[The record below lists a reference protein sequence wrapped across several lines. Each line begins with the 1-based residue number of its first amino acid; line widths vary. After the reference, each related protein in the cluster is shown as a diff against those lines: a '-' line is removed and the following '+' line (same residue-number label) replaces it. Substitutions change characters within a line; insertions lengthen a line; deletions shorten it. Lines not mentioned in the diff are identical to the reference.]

1 VEALVKKVL
10 PIFIGAG
17 ILLGILQNINY
28 FVANENMNYEN
39 SMGQGLQFFLYSISY
54 TVIIGMAVALT
65 YEWIRKR
72 LAWED
77 GIARK
82 IIIEYLSSLVVA
94 LSVMTALSYVLVP
107 QYCVEGTFSMELKA
121 NLIITFVMDTVI
133 MLFINSIMIFKDWR
147 AALMEKNKLE
157 KENIQMQFQ
166 MLKNQLNPHFLFNS
180 LNTLSSLVHID
191 ADKADAFIQEFAGI
205 FRKILEIREKTLVS
219 LKEELNLADSWLFLQ
234 KYRFEEGLIPE
245 ISVSRESMQHKVPPL
260 TLQLLLENAVKHN
273 AIHASNPLRIEISAN
288 GEWLHVTNNR
298 IHKGH
303 KEASTGIGLKNLVS
317 RYELLGDRIPQFI
330 TREDS
335 FEAHIPLIKD

>member
-1 VEALVKKVL
+1 MNPFLRKVI
-10 PIFIGAG
+10 PIFILSG
-17 ILLGILQNINY
+17 IALGIVLNINA
-28 FVANENMNYEN
+28 FIENPDIFGEEPLLVVFRFIMFSLIYTLVIGM
-39 SMGQGLQFFLYSISY
+39 SVGISY
-54 TVIIGMAVALT
+54 NWLS
-65 YEWIRKR
+65 KR
-72 LAWED
+72 LSWED

-82 IIIEYLSSLVVA
+82 IIIEYISSLIIA
-94 LSVMTALSYVLVP
+94 MSVMTALSYVIVP
-107 QYCVEGTFSMELKA
+107 MYCEEGTFHRELKI
-121 NLIITFVMDTVI
+121 NLIITFIMDTII
-133 MLFINSIMIFKDWR
+133 MLFINSMMIFKDWQK
-147 AALMEKNKLE
+147 ALTEKSALE
-157 KENIQMQFQ
+157 KQNVEMQFQ

-205 FRKILEIREKTLVS
+205 FRKILEIREQTLVS

-245 ISVSRESMQHKVPPL
+245 ISVSRESMQYRVPPL

-273 AIHASNPLRIEISAN
+273 SVHASNPLRIEIRAD

-298 IHKGH
+298 IPKDH
-303 KEASTGIGLKNLVS
+303 KEASTGIGLKNLLS

-330 TREDS
+330 TKEDR